1 MANLKAKLRNI
12 SAIMLDVDGV
22 LTDGMV
28 ITLPD
33 GDQVRRMNIK
43 DGYALQHAVK
53 KGYHIS
59 IISGGTSES
68 VRLRLNGLGIKEVNL
83 ACKNKMEVFENLKA
97 KFNLESENILYMGDD
112 IPDYKVMQKVGFAAC
127 PNDAADEIKSI
138 SHYISPKK
146 GGEGCVREFIEALLN
161 VPSMSKNE
169 IEILLT

>member
-1 MANLKAKLRNI
+1 MSNIKAKLRPI
-12 SAIMLDVDGV
+12 TAFMLDVDGV

-33 GDQVRRMNIK
+33 GEQVRRMNIK

-68 VRLRLNGLGIKEVNL
+68 VRKRLNTLGITEVNL
-83 ACKNKMEVFENLKA
+83 ACKNKVEVFEKLKE
-97 KFNLESENILYMGDD
+97 KFGLKKEEILYMGDD

-127 PNDAADEIKSI
+127 PNDAAEEIKSI
-138 SHYISPKK
+138 SDYISSKK
-146 GGEGCVREFIEALLN
+146 GGEGCVRDLIEQVLKLQGKWFDDD
-161 VPSMSKNE
+161 SFE
-169 IEILLT
+169 W